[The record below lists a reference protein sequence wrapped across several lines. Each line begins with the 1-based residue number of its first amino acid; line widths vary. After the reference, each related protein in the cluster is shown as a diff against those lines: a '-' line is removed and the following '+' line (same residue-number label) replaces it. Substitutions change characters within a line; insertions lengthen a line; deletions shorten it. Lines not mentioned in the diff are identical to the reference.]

1 MKTSVSKQERRQ
13 QLFDNREWS
22 WVNFNERV
30 LEEAEDAGNPLLERV
45 RFLSIFESNLD
56 EFFMIRVAG
65 LYRQIDIGLDC
76 SGIDS
81 RSPLDQA
88 EGIADRLQRLGPRR
102 DKLMRALVGEL
113 AAEGIHLVRVDELS
127 EEGRAY
133 AARYHEEVL
142 YPVLTPMIV
151 DLKHPFPKLQ
161 TGVLH
166 LVIRLASRKKNSR
179 ALGLVALP
187 RVLPR
192 FLRVGNDPRRV
203 DVVPLESLMVWRL
216 AQLFSG
222 YTVKAVNALRVT
234 RDADFALDEEAAE
247 DFRGALAKKLLGRRH
262 GAAVRLEH
270 GSRIEQPVLKETLAK
285 LELGPR
291 QAYAQSHLMQ
301 MRDLAQLVDMIDR
314 PDLKFRPMQSLPTDL
329 QRPRNIFEWVRNK
342 PQLFYHPYHAFDPLV
357 ELVETAAADP
367 KVLAIKQTFYRT
379 SGDSPMVKALTR
391 AAENGK
397 QVTAVLELRARFDE
411 ERNLRWASSLE
422 QAGVHVVYGLV
433 GYKTHCKVLL
443 IVRRE
448 VDGVRRYI
456 HYGTGNYND
465 KTAQLYTDV
474 GLLCSDNQMGADASA
489 LFNVITGATQPPDW
503 YKVEA
508 SPKGI
513 RRKLLRLIAREA
525 ERGSKRSRGRIV
537 AKMNSLVDREVI
549 EALYAASQK
558 GVRIELIVRGICCL
572 RPGIAGL
579 SDNIKVRSIVGR
591 YLEHARIFWFRN
603 GGQDEMYLSSA
614 DWMTRNLDHRVELM
628 VPIDDSEHRFFV
640 RDVLNLQLRDNVKA
654 RTLNGRT
661 NTYSRV
667 PRGKKRVDSQIE
679 IHALCER
686 RLAVGERAAK
696 SRFVPLRKPRGR

>member
-1 MKTSVSKQERRQ
+1 MNKQERRQ

-22 WVNFNERV
+22 WVRFNERV
-30 LEEAEDAGNPLLERV
+30 LEEAEDPANPLLERV
-45 RFLSIFESNLD
+45 RFLSIFASNLD

-65 LYRQIDIGLDC
+65 LYRQIDIGLEM

-81 RSPLDQA
+81 RSPIVQA
-88 EGIADRLQRLGPRR
+88 EGIAERLQRLGPRR
-102 DKLMRALVGEL
+102 DALMRQLVGEL
-113 AAEGIHLVRVDELS
+113 AAEGIHLIRVDELS
-127 EEGRAY
+127 EAGQAY

-151 DLKHPFPKLQ
+151 DPKHPFPKLQ
-161 TGVLH
+161 SGVFH

-179 ALGLVALP
+179 ALGLLAVP

-192 FLRVGNDPRRV
+192 FLRVGNDPHRV
-203 DVVPLESLMVWRL
+203 DVVPLESVMVWQL
-216 AQLFSG
+216 APLFSG

-270 GSRIEQPVLKETLAK
+270 GSRIEKPVLKETLAN
-285 LELGPR
+285 LELDSS
-291 QAYAQSHLMQ
+291 QAYSQGHLMQ
-301 MRDLAQLVDMIDR
+301 MGDLAQLADMIDR
-314 PDLKFRPMQSLPTDL
+314 PDLKFRPMQPLPTDL
-329 QRPRNIFEWVRNK
+329 QRPRNIFEWVRKK
-342 PQLFYHPYHAFDPLV
+342 PQLFYHPYHSFDPLV
-357 ELVETAAADP
+357 ELVSTAADDP
-367 KVLAIKQTFYRT
+367 SVLAIKQTFYRT

-411 ERNLRWASSLE
+411 ERNLRWSSRLE

-443 IVRRE
+443 VVRRE

-465 KTAQLYTDV
+465 KTARLYTDM
-474 GLLCSDNQMGADASA
+474 GLLCTDRRLGADASA

-513 RRKLLRLIAREA
+513 RRKILRMIAREA
-525 ERGSKRSRGRIV
+525 ERGSKRNRGRIV

-603 GGQDEMYLSSA
+603 AGRDEMYLSSA

-628 VPIDDSEHRFFV
+628 VPVEDTEHQAFI
-640 RDVLNLQLRDNVKA
+640 RDMLNLQLRDNVKA
-654 RTLNGRT
+654 RLLNGVS

-667 PRGKKRVDSQIE
+667 PKGKKVVDSQQE

-686 RLAVGERAAK
+686 RLGTGEPPART
-696 SRFVPLRKPRGR
+696 RFVPLRKPRER